1 MLTTRVRQVVTLHA
15 GTNDVFQN
23 YDVVNAP
30 SRLMRLMDQIFSA
43 SPNATIIVSS
53 IIALP
58 SRQQAVDTYNTQI
71 ERLVKERIAK
81 GERVVWVSM
90 AAVVPSDLG
99 DGIHPNAGGYAKM
112 GKAFYGGWITARERG
127 WLR

>member
-1 MLTTRVRQVVTLHA
+1 MTLHV
-15 GTNDVFQN
+15 GTNDVFQS
-23 YDVVNAP
+23 YDVANAP
-30 SRLMRLMDQIFSA
+30 SRFMKLMDQIFTA

-58 SRQQAVDTYNTQI
+58 SRQAAVDTYNTQI

-99 DGIHPNAGGYAKM
+99 DGIHPNAGGKQEA
-112 GKAFYGGWITARERG
+112 
-127 WLR
+127 